1 MEKANQN
8 VSSTSMIYPAI
19 ADLLDKVD
27 SRYTLVIEVAKRAR
41 QLTAGSVNR
50 TESNCTKPVSI
61 AIHEIYNDKVS
72 YESTKDGL
80 K

>member
-8 VSSTSMIYPAI
+8 VNANSMIYPAI

-50 TESNCTKPVSI
+50 SESNCSKPVSI
-61 AIHEIYNDKVS
+61 AVHEIYEDKVS
-72 YESTKDGL
+72 YERTKDGL